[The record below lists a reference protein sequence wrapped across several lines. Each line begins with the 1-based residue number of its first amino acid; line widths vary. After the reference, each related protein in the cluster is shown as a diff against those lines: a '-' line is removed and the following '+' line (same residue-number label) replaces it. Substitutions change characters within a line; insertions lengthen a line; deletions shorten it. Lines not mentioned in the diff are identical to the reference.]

1 MYRRLLTLLVV
12 VLTGFASA
20 SAVHAAK
27 IGDNIPHNLSLKDQ
41 AGLDANFESLKGE
54 AGLVVFFV
62 RSADWCPFCQQ
73 QLKDFITRYQ
83 GFKDHGYEVA
93 SVSYDSVEKL
103 NRFSTQY
110 AVPYTMLS
118 DPTSES
124 IKAFDILNT
133 KYTQGSRFYGIPHP
147 TIYVIN
153 AEGVI
158 THIFREGGYKA
169 RPPVDGILRALD

>member
-1 MYRRLLTLLVV
+1 MYKRLLTLLVV
-12 VLTGFASA
+12 ILTGFASA
-20 SAVHAAK
+20 SAVHAAR
-27 IGDNIPHNLSLKDQ
+27 IGESIPHNLSLKDQ
-41 AGLDANFESLKGE
+41 TGLDVSFEALKGDK
-54 AGLVVFFV
+54 GLVVFFV
-62 RSADWCPFCQQ
+62 RSADWCSFCQQ
-73 QLKDFITRYQ
+73 QLKDFVSRYQ
-83 GFKDHGYEVA
+83 GFNDRGYEVV

-110 AVPYTMLS
+110 EVPYKMLS
-118 DPTSES
+118 DPASES

-158 THIFREGGYKA
+158 THIFSEGGYKA